1 MFFLTS
7 GHLEISFGC
16 YGVLDGDG
24 PQLGKVIGS
33 VVAVPTLIRWRCVS
47 LVFLYQRTERR
58 EGHGRP

>member
-33 VVAVPTLIRWRCVS
+33 YDHAVRGHSPYPNS
-47 LVFLYQRTERR
+47 LEMCFSRISLST
-58 EGHGRP
+58 H